1 MKIAIPVLA
10 LLAIAIMAPP
20 AMAESRGD
28 DWGHH
33 ASDSDSASSNGMH
46 KRMDSDRAS
55 SRKDKYRDSAW
66 REGDNEN
73 ASAHRHAKKKKRG
86 KGSTN
91 RSSGSM
97 GRSLND

>member
-1 MKIAIPVLA
+1 
-10 LLAIAIMAPP
+10 MASP
-20 AMAESRGD
+20 AMAGSRGD

-33 ASDSDSASSNGMH
+33 STDSDTASSNGMH

-66 REGDNEN
+66 RDGDNEN

-86 KGSTN
+86 KSGSN
-91 RSSGSM
+91 SGSHSSGSS
-97 GRSLND
+97 GRSLNE